1 MYDMVRTLQ
10 FCCVEEIQDF
20 VYAASK
26 CDFDIDI
33 KCNRM
38 FIDAKSIIGVL
49 GIGLKYDFIV
59 CYGGSNAEF
68 ENVIAKLT
76 VA

>member
-10 FCCVEEIQDF
+10 FCSVEEIQEF
-20 VYAASK
+20 VNAASK

-49 GIGLKYDFIV
+49 GIGLKNDFIV